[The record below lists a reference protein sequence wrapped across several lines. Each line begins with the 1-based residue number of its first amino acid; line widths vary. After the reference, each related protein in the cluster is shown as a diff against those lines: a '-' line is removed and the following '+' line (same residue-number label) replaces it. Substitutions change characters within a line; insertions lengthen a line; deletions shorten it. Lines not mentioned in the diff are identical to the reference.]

1 MSMMNESDAPAPSG
15 GYRNDGPQRSS
26 DDGMMIR
33 KINPR
38 MSRFKK
44 KECKF
49 CAKHITE
56 LSYKHVDKLLR
67 FTSER
72 GKILPR
78 RVTGNCAKHQRM
90 LAREV
95 KTARL
100 LAMLPFV
107 RD

>member
-1 MSMMNESDAPAPSG
+1 MNQNDTQGRYPAG
-15 GYRNDGPQRSS
+15 RNDGPSS
-26 DDGMMIR
+26 DDGVR
-33 KINPR
+33 KFNPR

-49 CAKHITE
+49 CVGHITE

-90 LAREV
+90 LTREV
-95 KTARL
+95 KVARL
-100 LAMLPFV
+100 MAMLPFV